1 MDRQR
6 HIVDRVLR
14 HAEDVGL
21 FFCFLTLLLI
31 ETGYVAWLER
41 LPAFPAPK
49 QPDGFL
55 ILPPWYGR
63 PRVEVSLLLTVF
75 GGLIVWTAMSL
86 ISLLRSKRQSSA
98 KADAQRTIVLQR
110 LKAATFWAIISGAD
124 LLFSQLLRS

>member
-14 HAEDVGL
+14 DAEDLGL
-21 FFCFLTLLLI
+21 FFFFLTLLLI

-41 LPAFPAPK
+41 LPAFPEPK

-75 GGLIVWTAMSL
+75 GGVIIWTALGLVSL
-86 ISLLRSKRQSSA
+86 VRSKRQSSTR
-98 KADAQRTIVLQR
+98 ADAQRTIVLQR
-110 LKAATFWAIISGAD
+110 LKAATFWAIMSGAD
-124 LLFSQLLRS
+124 LLFIQLLRS